1 MLKDSKSG
9 TENSDNYKV
18 KGNIHWLNKKNA
30 VPCEVVVFEDLFEN
44 KYGDDERKKQSE
56 ELSLN
61 TKSKIV
67 LKTFVEPSAV
77 DAPNGS
83 KFQFERHGYFV
94 LDEILE
100 NKTRIFNRTVS
111 LKDNWQK
118 R

>member
-1 MLKDSKSG
+1 MSYFKINSI
-9 TENSDNYKV
+9 TEASILNAKV
-18 KGNIHWLNKKNA
+18 G
-30 VPCEVVVFEDLFEN
+30 E
-44 KYGDDERKKQSE
+44 
-56 ELSLN
+56 
-61 TKSKIV
+61 
-67 LKTFVEPSAV
+67 
-77 DAPNGS
+77 